1 MKADNTIKDKSLD
14 FAIRIVRLYKHISET
29 NNEYILSKQLLKSG
43 TSIGANV
50 REAIGGQSK
59 EDFIAKMHIALK
71 EAYET
76 EYWLELLYSTDYLA
90 ENEFKSIFTDCREL
104 TNILASILKTMKETK
119 LFLIFHSLFLIV

>member
-1 MKADNTIKDKSLD
+1 MKPDNIIKNKSLD

-29 NNEYILSKQLLKSG
+29 SHEYVLSKQLLKSG

-71 EAYET
+71 G
-76 EYWLELLYSTDYLA
+76 
-90 ENEFKSIFTDCREL
+90 KCMKP
-104 TNILASILKTMKETK
+104 NIGWNCYTIPIT
-119 LFLIFHSLFLIV
+119 

>member
-1 MKADNTIKDKSLD
+1 MKPDNIIKNKSLD

-29 NNEYILSKQLLKSG
+29 SHEYVLSKQLIKSG

-71 EAYET
+71 EVYET
-76 EYWLELLYSTDYLA
+76 EYWLELLYNTDYLT
-90 ENEFKSIFTDCREL
+90 EKEFESIFTDCREL

-119 LFLIFHSLFLIV
+119 

>member
-1 MKADNTIKDKSLD
+1 MKPDNIKKNKSLD
-14 FAIRIVRLYKHISET
+14 FAIRFVRLYKHISET
-29 NNEYILSKQLLKSG
+29 SHEYVLSKQLLKSG

-71 EAYET
+71 EVYET
-76 EYWLELLYSTDYLA
+76 EYWLELT
-90 ENEFKSIFTDCREL
+90 EKEFESIFTDCREL

-119 LFLIFHSLFLIV
+119 

>member
-59 EDFIAKMHIALK
+59 ENFIAKMHIALK

-119 LFLIFHSLFLIV
+119 KFLIFHS

>member
-1 MKADNTIKDKSLD
+1 M
-14 FAIRIVRLYKHISET
+14 RLYKHISET
-29 NNEYILSKQLLKSG
+29 SHEYVLSKQLLKSG

-71 EAYET
+71 EVYET
-76 EYWLELLYSTDYLA
+76 EYWLELLYNTDYLT
-90 ENEFKSIFTDCREL
+90 EKEFESIFTDCREL

-119 LFLIFHSLFLIV
+119 

>member
-1 MKADNTIKDKSLD
+1 MKPDNIIKNKSLD

-29 NNEYILSKQLLKSG
+29 SHEYVLSKQLLKSG

-71 EAYET
+71 EVYET
-76 EYWLELLYSTDYLA
+76 EYWLELLYNTDYLT
-90 ENEFKSIFTDCREL
+90 EKEFESIYTDCREL

-119 LFLIFHSLFLIV
+119 

>member
-1 MKADNTIKDKSLD
+1 LKADNTIKDKSLD

-59 EDFIAKMHIALK
+59 ENFIAKMHIALK

-76 EYWLELLYSTDYLA
+76 EYWLELLHSTDYLA

-119 LFLIFHSLFLIV
+119 

>member
-1 MKADNTIKDKSLD
+1 MKPDNIIKNKSLD

-29 NNEYILSKQLLKSG
+29 GHEYVLSKQLLKSG

-71 EAYET
+71 EVYET
-76 EYWLELLYSTDYLA
+76 EYWLELLYNTDYLTKK
-90 ENEFKSIFTDCREL
+90 EFESIFTDCREL

-119 LFLIFHSLFLIV
+119 

>member
-76 EYWLELLYSTDYLA
+76 EYWLELLHSTDYLA

-104 TNILASILKTMKETK
+104 TNILCKYPENNERDKIIFFILN
-119 LFLIFHSLFLIV
+119 F

>member
-29 NNEYILSKQLLKSG
+29 SHEYVLSKQLLKSG

-71 EAYET
+71 EVYET
-76 EYWLELLYSTDYLA
+76 EYWLELLYNTDYLT
-90 ENEFKSIFTDCREL
+90 EKEFESIFTDCREL

-119 LFLIFHSLFLIV
+119 

>member
-1 MKADNTIKDKSLD
+1 MKPDNIIKNKSLD

-29 NNEYILSKQLLKSG
+29 SHEYVLSKQLLKSG

-71 EAYET
+71 EVYET
-76 EYWLELLYSTDYLA
+76 EYWLELLYNTDYLT
-90 ENEFKSIFTDCREL
+90 EKEFESIFTDCREL

-119 LFLIFHSLFLIV
+119 

>member
-1 MKADNTIKDKSLD
+1 MLFVPNVFTYIDIGFATPIAYDNCISHF
-14 FAIRIVRLYKHISET
+14 FANLFAK
-29 NNEYILSKQLLKSG
+29 
-43 TSIGANV
+43 
-50 REAIGGQSK
+50 
-59 EDFIAKMHIALK
+59 DFIAKMHIALK

-119 LFLIFHSLFLIV
+119 

>member
-1 MKADNTIKDKSLD
+1 MKPDNIIKNKSLD

-29 NNEYILSKQLLKSG
+29 NHEYVLSKQLLKSG

-71 EAYET
+71 EVYET
-76 EYWLELLYSTDYLA
+76 EYWLELLYNTDYLTKK
-90 ENEFKSIFTDCREL
+90 EFESIFTDCREL

-119 LFLIFHSLFLIV
+119 

>member
-1 MKADNTIKDKSLD
+1 MKPDNIIKNKSLD

-29 NNEYILSKQLLKSG
+29 SHEYVLSKQLLKSG

-71 EAYET
+71 EVYET
-76 EYWLELLYSTDYLA
+76 EYWLELLYNTDYLT
-90 ENEFKSIFTDCREL
+90 EKEFESIFTDCREL
-104 TNILASILKTMKETK
+104 TNILASNQR
-119 LFLIFHSLFLIV
+119 